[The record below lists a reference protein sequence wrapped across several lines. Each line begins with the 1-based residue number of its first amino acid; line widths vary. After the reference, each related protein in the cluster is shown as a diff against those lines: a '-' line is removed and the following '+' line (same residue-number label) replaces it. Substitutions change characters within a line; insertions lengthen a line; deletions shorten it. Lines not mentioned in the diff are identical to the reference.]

1 MSTDAALLKRRTE
14 PEKSK
19 AKGTFP
25 FLWVSISRFQMPT
38 NRTQEGK
45 TKQDLTKCAMRNITF
60 LCTSPGAYPPFATLK
75 RNCGNNYI
83 AKEKAA
89 VIIAKE
95 KRKTIT
101 NFNTNIK
108 FPALFTKNSIVE
120 DRRKQPKA
128 QFNSK

>member
-1 MSTDAALLKRRTE
+1 
-14 PEKSK
+14 
-19 AKGTFP
+19 
-25 FLWVSISRFQMPT
+25 MPT

-60 LCTSPGAYPPFATLK
+60 LCISPGAYPPFATLK

-120 DRRKQPKA
+120 DRRKQPVGA
-128 QFNSK
+128 IQFEMRNRQSLNLRRRI